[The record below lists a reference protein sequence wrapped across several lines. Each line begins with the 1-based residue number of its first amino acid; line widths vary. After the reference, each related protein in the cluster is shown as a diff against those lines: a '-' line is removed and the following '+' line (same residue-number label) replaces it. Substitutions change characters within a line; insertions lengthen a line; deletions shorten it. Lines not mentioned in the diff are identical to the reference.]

1 MKEEEQILRIKELI
15 NESTLYGKLIDEEIL
30 NEGSTTKS
38 VVKTALDLITTFF
51 KSAADEVGTEKV
63 KSIVNA
69 VQAELNAINNTVS
82 KETIDD
88 LLDWSSTE
96 NVYDKIG
103 DILKTQLKDVRVG
116 VGLVGPKYLT
126 KEIEDQIDAT
136 VKTLKD
142 LNLDL
147 FKVNFEKLPPSTQDI
162 LNTIP
167 NIKKQYIAMRP
178 AKYVLSEKFYSLMMK
193 AGKTILKPL
202 KIWENLPE
210 AWKVWK
216 TLLNSDERTT
226 KIVIK
231 KLFQG
236 QYELI
241 GGKMA
246 PIVSWWLIAIGKD
259 IARATLMCD
268 EYDKALLPNPNV
280 EKAKSKVKSNVKKVA
295 NVKNTDD
302 VKNTDGVNEQAD
314 GEQKSLAAGQRD
326 WFFDGALFFLHV
338 LSPKAILDPMTAIT
352 KALEYIGIDTF
363 KGSGLIGEDAWSCPS
378 RDEHKKIVDAA
389 TEVLEEAGVDAKVIN
404 EKIQEGKDSVINY
417 LGESVKEA
425 AKVANIELESEQLSR
440 EEVIKALNT
449 INKQ

>member
-1 MKEEEQILRIKELI
+1 MKKEEQILRIKELI

-38 VVKTALDLITTFF
+38 VVKTASDLITTFLKF
-51 KSAADEVGTEKV
+51 SDDVVDTPKV
-63 KSIVNA
+63 KAIIKA
-69 VQAELNAINNTVS
+69 VQAELDTLNNSVT
-82 KETIDD
+82 KETIDG
-88 LLDWSSTE
+88 LLDWSNE
-96 NVYDKIG
+96 KNVYDKIG
-103 DILKTQLKDVRVG
+103 DILKTQLNVRQG
-116 VGLVGPKYLT
+116 VGFGGSKYLT

-136 VKTLKD
+136 VKTLKG
-142 LNLDL
+142 LKLDL
-147 FKVNFEKLPPSTQDI
+147 FKVSFEKLPPSTQDI

-216 TLLNSDERTT
+216 TILEKNDAGKRE
-226 KIVIK
+226 IFK

-404 EKIQEGKDSVINY
+404 EKIQEGTDSVIKY
-417 LGESVKEA
+417 LDESVKEA